1 MKKAFIAL
9 IASLIFTLATCST
22 ASAITWK
29 LYVYK
34 YGTCRVTAYSGNNG
48 STYGAS
54 GNTLIP
60 NKSCAASRDIPLG
73 TELYIKDFGIVTV
86 EDRMEEWYEDE
97 YDDMVIDLYLDS
109 YAAACDWGMQELEV
123 YIINDKEI
131 IYQEDAK

>member
-1 MKKAFIAL
+1 MKKAICTL

-22 ASAITWK
+22 ASAVTWK
-29 LYVYK
+29 LYISK

-54 GNTLIP
+54 GNILIP

-86 EDRMEEWYEDE
+86 EDRFSEEYEE
-97 YDDMVIDLYLDS
+97 KNNGMVIDLYLES
-109 YAAACDWGMQELEV
+109 YNAACEWGLHELEV
-123 YIINDKEI
+123 YIINDKEVI
-131 IYQEDAK
+131 RDAD

>member
-9 IASLIFTLATCST
+9 IVSLIFTLATCST
-22 ASAITWK
+22 ASAVTWK
-29 LYVYK
+29 LYVSK

-60 NKSCAASRDIPLG
+60 KKSCAASRDIPLG

-86 EDRMEEWYEDE
+86 EDRMAEWYEEE
-97 YDDMVIDLYLDS
+97 YDNMVIDLYLES
-109 YAAACDWGMQELEV
+109 YSDACDWGMQELEV
-123 YIINDKEI
+123 YIINDKEV

>member
-1 MKKAFIAL
+1 MKKAICTL

-22 ASAITWK
+22 ASAVTWK
-29 LYVYK
+29 LYISK
-34 YGTCRVTAYSGNNG
+34 YGICRVTAYSGNNG

-54 GNTLIP
+54 GNILIP

-86 EDRMEEWYEDE
+86 EDRMAEWYEEE
-97 YDDMVIDLYLDS
+97 YDDMVIDLYLVS
-109 YAAACDWGMQELEV
+109 YSDACDWGMQEITV

-131 IYQEDAK
+131 IE